1 MVDWLNENTVD
12 AFSLNSFFFTLVLIS
27 LFKNRFIYCIDCSA
41 FFLLNS
47 ICVFSTLSSSL
58 QSLQWFL
65 QLYLLIIYWY
75 VFVSLIF
82 YPCHDILLSSHVVSP
97 CLFRNFLSTMM
108 WLSWLIWSRYFFP
121 LEKVCWP
128 YLISQL
134 IYVCK
139 AWALCCWLDL
149 FEIQMCLSSKTC
161 FCS

>member
-12 AFSLNSFFFTLVLIS
+12 AFSLNRFFFTLVVIS

-41 FFLLNS
+41 FFLLNL

-82 YPCHDILLSSHVVSP
+82 DPCHDILLSSHVLSP
-97 CLFRNFLSTMM
+97 CLFHNFLSTMM
-108 WLSWLIWSRYFFP
+108 WLSWLIWSRYFFSSRKGV
-121 LEKVCWP
+121 LTVFD
-128 YLISQL
+128 IS
-134 IYVCK
+134 ID
-139 AWALCCWLDL
+139 LCL
-149 FEIQMCLSSKTC
+149 
-161 FCS
+161 

>member
-1 MVDWLNENTVD
+1 MTWLNENEDWLNENIVD

-58 QSLQWFL
+58 QPLQWFL

-82 YPCHDILLSSHVVSP
+82 YPCHDILLSSHIVSP
-97 CLFRNFLSTMM
+97 CLFRNVLSTMM
-108 WLSWLIWSRYFFP
+108 WLSWLIWSHYFFP
-121 LEKVCWP
+121 LEKVCRL
-128 YLISQL
+128 YLIFQL
-134 IYVCK
+134 I
-139 AWALCCWLDL
+139 
-149 FEIQMCLSSKTC
+149 
-161 FCS
+161 